1 MEKQTKGSPFLSGF
15 GNENIIEE
23 HYTGKSQNLTPGTIL
38 SESDE
43 VYKIELGIPFLR
55 KEDITVEFHNDRLIV
70 KGHRSTP
77 AEIKEDSKNYN
88 GIFQVPQNVQTDKIY
103 SIFKD
108 DLLTVVLPKQKVIV
122 HSQESYTRT

>member
-23 HYTGKSQNLTPGTIL
+23 YYAGKKQNLTPGTIL
-38 SESDE
+38 SESE
-43 VYKIELGIPFLR
+43 EAYKIELGIPFLR
-55 KEDITVEFHNDRLIV
+55 KDDISVEYKNYRLVV

-77 AEIKEDSKNYN
+77 ADAKEDSKTYK

-103 SIFKD
+103 SAFKD
-108 DLLTVVLPKQKVIV
+108 DLLTVVLPKQKVA
-122 HSQESYTRT
+122 HTQESFTTN